1 MDGGWAGGGS
11 SSFIYFSSDLD
22 VLNMPPILSRICKTK
37 ESVGWELRWFTP
49 DRPTSTD
56 RKNCSLK
63 TSPVKVHLVEG
74 DQFKMVAIAAF
85 IQQFR
90 KMKDKLEEIGALQGH
105 LNLAEQLSKY
115 ADFTRDYD

>member
-1 MDGGWAGGGS
+1 MSIRMNHPFRRSGQEILPTCGQEIPAHCGQRGIITNE
-11 SSFIYFSSDLD
+11 IY
-22 VLNMPPILSRICKTK
+22 T
-37 ESVGWELRWFTP
+37 ELRRFTP

-63 TSPVKVHLVEG
+63 TSPIKVHLVEE
-74 DQFKMVAIAAF
+74 DHFKMVAIAAF